1 MRLAIGVGAF
11 CASLLMAVSAL
22 AGSGDTQLT
31 SRQSNGG
38 PGSNGD
44 SEDPA
49 ASASGRFVAF
59 ESAAT
64 NLSGVDGPE
73 DDVFLYD
80 HKKRRVTLVSRRSKG
95 GPGADGDSEDPSV
108 SASGRFVAYKSDA
121 DNLSGADSDGT
132 QDVFVYDRKTKR
144 TSLVSRRSGKN
155 GAGGDANSDSPSI
168 SADGRHVA
176 FDSSADNLIPAAV
189 AADNVFVYDRKRR
202 RVSLVSRESNGGPGG
217 DAPSSIPQISGNGR
231 FVSFRSNADNLSGA
245 DVANSD
251 VFVYDRKRRRV
262 SLVSRESNGGP
273 GADQSSNT
281 HSISGDGRYI
291 AYQSDGTNLSGVDGD
306 GHDDVFVYDRR
317 RKRVVLVSRESNK
330 GARRR
335 RPLVRPQHLGGRAL
349 RRLPVSCRQP
359 EQRRCRRRRR
369 RDGLRPRKA
378 QDPTRLAA
386 VERRARRQRVLGRSR
401 DLGQRTVRRLRLRGD
416 QSQRRGRR
424 RAVDRRHL
432 PPPAAALRSGA
443 GGPGAQAFAPR
454 RRISTR

>member
-330 GARRR
+330 G
-335 RPLVRPQHLGGRAL
+335 PGGDDRSFDPSISADGRFVAFQCRADNL
-349 RRLPVSCRQP
+349 SNADVDDVDDVMVYDLEKHRI
-359 EQRRCRRRRR
+359 
-369 RDGLRPRKA
+369 
-378 QDPTRLAA
+378 RLAS
-386 VERRARRQRVLGRSR
+386 RRSN
-401 DLGQRTVRRLRLRGD
+401 
-416 QSQRRGRR
+416 
-424 RAVDRRHL
+424 
-432 PPPAAALRSGA
+432 
-443 GGPGAQAFAPR
+443 GGPGGNGFSGDPAISASGRFVAFDSGATNLSAADDDGLLIGDIFRHQLR
-454 RRISTR
+454 R